1 MTAVL
6 ETRHCDGVLLL
17 GDLRGD
23 GLATEEILKTN
34 RAVVALCRGQARS
47 PIATINSDN
56 AAGMKLILDHL
67 YALGH
72 RRLAFIS
79 GGWLG
84 DLRERQEAYQ
94 AFVAAHELPAP
105 AEYVQNEGNSLE
117 GGYRALQRLMALPT
131 PPTAVLAADDVMA
144 IGALKAADD
153 LGRRVPR
160 HLSVAGFDDIDM
172 SRFTHPALT
181 TVRQPVELMSRRAMQ
196 WLVALIGGENVPD
209 EEWTTPLMPELVV
222 RDSTGRVPAH

>member
-1 MTAVL
+1 
-6 ETRHCDGVLLL
+6 
-17 GDLRGD
+17 
-23 GLATEEILKTN
+23 
-34 RAVVALCRGQARS
+34 
-47 PIATINSDN
+47 
-56 AAGMKLILDHL
+56 
-67 YALGH
+67 
-72 RRLAFIS
+72 
-79 GGWLG
+79 
-84 DLRERQEAYQ
+84 
-94 AFVAAHELPAP
+94 
-105 AEYVQNEGNSLE
+105 VQNEGNSLE
-117 GGYRALQRLMALPT
+117 GGYRALRRLMALPT